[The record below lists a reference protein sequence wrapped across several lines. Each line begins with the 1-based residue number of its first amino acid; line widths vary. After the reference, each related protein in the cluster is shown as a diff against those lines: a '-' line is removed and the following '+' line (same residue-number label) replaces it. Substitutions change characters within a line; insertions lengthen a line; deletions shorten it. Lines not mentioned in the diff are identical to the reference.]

1 MPPQKRPSNA
11 TTGSRKVQRSNNT
24 RKKIIKVRRQ
34 GGITL
39 KAAPGAKI
47 GETEIVDGE
56 MYTIRSR
63 QQLEVLV
70 RTRQYDEVR
79 RSCTS
84 FVTDMSRLFFG
95 ASTFN
100 QPIGNWDTSRVTN
113 MAGMFF
119 DARSFN
125 QPIGNWDTSR
135 VTDMSNMFSGADTFN
150 QPIGNWDTSRV
161 TTMSYMFAYAF
172 NQPIGNWDTSRVTYM
187 AGMFFDARSFNQ
199 PIGNWDTSRV
209 MIMSYMFGNAHA
221 FNQPIGNW
229 DTSRVM
235 DMRNMFSGARS
246 FNQPIG
252 NWDTSRV
259 TDMSYM
265 FSSAMSFNQPIGNWD
280 TSRATDMDY
289 MFMEARSFNQPIGNW
304 NISRVTYMNYMFM
317 GAHAFNQ
324 DLSRWLH
331 TMQPGVHIDDATRAR
346 IYQSPSID
354 LSRTK
359 LAFHANFHTNSEE
372 PVYGNYVPFN
382 QAHILV
388 PELIKHGNVHTIR
401 RIYGPMTVNG
411 YIKRSMQSPITRAPL
426 QNQDIVKL
434 STLANKLVPVRAQ
447 SNQKRRLKNQY
458 ERIVT
463 EAKLRNVMNQLK
475 NTTGNANRA
484 TLTRQ
489 RNNLQKQLQS
499 MP

>member
-1 MPPQKRPSNA
+1 MVYMFSIA
-11 TTGSRKVQRSNNT
+11 IS
-24 RKKIIKVRRQ
+24 
-34 GGITL
+34 
-39 KAAPGAKI
+39 
-47 GETEIVDGE
+47 
-56 MYTIRSR
+56 
-63 QQLEVLV
+63 
-70 RTRQYDEVR
+70 
-79 RSCTS
+79 
-84 FVTDMSRLFFG
+84 
-95 ASTFN
+95 FN

-119 DARSFN
+119 NARSFN
-125 QPIGNWDTSR
+125 QPIGNWDTSF
-135 VTDMSNMFSGADTFN
+135 VTDMSRLFSGASTFN
-150 QPIGNWDTSRV
+150 QPIGNWNTSRV
-161 TTMSYMFAYAF
+161 TTMSYMF
-172 NQPIGNWDTSRVTYM
+172 
-187 AGMFFDARSFNQ
+187 
-199 PIGNWDTSRV
+199 
-209 MIMSYMFGNAHA
+209 
-221 FNQPIGNW
+221 
-229 DTSRVM
+229 
-235 DMRNMFSGARS
+235 SGAWS

-265 FSSAMSFNQPIGNWD
+265 FSSARSFNKPIGNWDTSRVTTMDYMFMDARSFNQPIGNWD
-280 TSRATDMDY
+280 TSRVTDMD
-289 MFMEARSFNQPIGNW
+289 
-304 NISRVTYMNYMFM
+304 YMFM

-324 DLSRWLH
+324 DLSRWRH

-346 IYQSPSID
+346 IYQSPS
-354 LSRTK
+354 LSLNRTK

-382 QAHILV
+382 QAHILI
-388 PELIKHGNVHTIR
+388 PELIKVGNVHTIR

-411 YIKRSMQSPITRAPL
+411 YIKRSMRSPITRAPL

>member
-47 GETEIVDGE
+47 GDTEIVDGE

-63 QQLEVLV
+63 YQLEVLV

-84 FVTDMSRLFFG
+84 FVTDMSRLFSDAHAFNQPIG
-95 ASTFN
+95 NWDTSRVTDMSDMFSNAHTFN
-100 QPIGNWDTSRVTN
+100 QPIGNWDTSRVTDMSN
-113 MAGMFF
+113 MFF

-135 VTDMSNMFSGADTFN
+135 VTDMD
-150 QPIGNWDTSRV
+150 
-161 TTMSYMFAYAF
+161 YMF
-172 NQPIGNWDTSRVTYM
+172 M
-187 AGMFFDARSFNQ
+187 EARSFNQ
-199 PIGNWDTSRV
+199 PIGNWE
-209 MIMSYMFGNAHA
+209 
-221 FNQPIGNW
+221 
-229 DTSRVM
+229 
-235 DMRNMFSGARS
+235 
-246 FNQPIG
+246 
-252 NWDTSRV
+252 TSRV
-259 TDMSYM
+259 TDMVC
-265 FSSAMSFNQPIGNWD
+265 
-280 TSRATDMDY
+280 

-304 NISRVTYMNYMFM
+304 NISRVTTMDYMFS
-317 GAHAFNQ
+317 GARSFNQ
-324 DLSRWLH
+324 DLSRWRH
-331 TMQPGVHIDDATRAR
+331 TMQPGVHIDDATHAR
-346 IYQSPSID
+346 IYQSPS
-354 LSRTK
+354 LSLNRTK

-382 QAHILV
+382 QAHILI
-388 PELIKHGNVHTIR
+388 PELIKVGNVHTIR

-411 YIKRSMQSPITRAPL
+411 YIKRSMRSPITRAPL

-484 TLTRQ
+484 ALTRQ